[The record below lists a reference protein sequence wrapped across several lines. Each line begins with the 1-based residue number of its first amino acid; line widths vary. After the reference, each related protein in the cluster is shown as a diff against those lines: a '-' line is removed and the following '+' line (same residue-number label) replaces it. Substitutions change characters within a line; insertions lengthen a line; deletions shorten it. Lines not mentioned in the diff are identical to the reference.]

1 MSSRFGYSCRKT
13 RRNLKESLPDW
24 NCNCGQ
30 TICINSINEF
40 CPKGTT
46 HAGVKTLITRDYY
59 HGQFDATGESLIPQN
74 IISQNGCRKEQDNTD
89 DEHPKCYRDT
99 ISVPFVWK
107 LKPRAWLAQRR
118 CNLSAHLALTARHA
132 HETSEATGICTC
144 TARHTRCYSGR
155 PIPPF
160 DAEKIFE
167 RAFEFR
173 RIASYVACHGQI
185 CKNSETEVI
194 GVAIDQ
200 KSGEFGLYTL
210 QCIHGNKIPVV
221 LNGNCTDDSQSI

>member
-74 IISQNGCRKEQDNTD
+74 IISQNGLRLWRNGGKLTKDHAFTPQLFGRLVMDNPD
-89 DEHPKCYRDT
+89 IYLADT
-99 ISVPFVWK
+99 EESRLRFNKLFLISATVIFV
-107 LKPRAWLAQRR
+107 
-118 CNLSAHLALTARHA
+118 
-132 HETSEATGICTC
+132 TSEENTILRGQTHNSGDTFQLETHTHLKYKAAGIKLLEKRDNETWKNAKPISNIL
-144 TARHTRCYSGR
+144 TVPKELTEYETRYLTS
-155 PIPPF
+155 
-160 DAEKIFE
+160 
-167 RAFEFR
+167 
-173 RIASYVACHGQI
+173 
-185 CKNSETEVI
+185 
-194 GVAIDQ
+194 
-200 KSGEFGLYTL
+200 
-210 QCIHGNKIPVV
+210 
-221 LNGNCTDDSQSI
+221 